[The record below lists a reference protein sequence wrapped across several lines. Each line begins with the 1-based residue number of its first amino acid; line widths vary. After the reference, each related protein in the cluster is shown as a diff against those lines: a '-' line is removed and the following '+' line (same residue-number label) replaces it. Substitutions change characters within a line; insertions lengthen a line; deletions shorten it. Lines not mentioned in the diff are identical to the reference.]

1 MRRLLAILLTAAV
14 SVGPAF
20 AQATSPFNGVSVGA
34 APGCQPSGT
43 FVLSGNGAGGC
54 KNVTIGSGLAFD
66 GTTLTSTGSGGSVT
80 SVGLAAP
87 GIFSV
92 SGSPVTTAGTLTL
105 GLANE
110 NANLVWAGPTTG
122 SPAAPT
128 FRALVTAD
136 LPAGTGTVTSVGL
149 SAPGIFSVSGSP
161 VTASGTLG
169 LTLATQS
176 ANLVWAGPTSGGAAS
191 PTFRSLVDSD
201 LPANVAFLDRNQSWT
216 AAQREPLVT
225 VSPSGATFT
234 PNFDTGQSFS
244 MTLPHAS
251 CPCTL
256 ANPSTTPV
264 SGQVGVIQW
273 LQDSTGGA
281 SITTWGSFYY
291 APGGTSTLTF
301 TTTASHQ
308 DIWSYVAISPT
319 EIVLLPG
326 ATDVFH

>member
-1 MRRLLAILLTAAV
+1 MRRLFAILLMAAI
-14 SVGPAF
+14 SVGPAI
-20 AQATSPFNGVSVGA
+20 AQSTSPFNGISIGA

-54 KNVTIGSGLAFD
+54 KNVTIGSGLSFD

-80 SVGLAAP
+80 SVGLSAP

-92 SGSPVTTAGTLTL
+92 SGSPVTTAGTL
-105 GLANE
+105 GLALVNQ

-122 SPAAPT
+122 SPAP
-128 FRALVTAD
+128 
-136 LPAGTGTVTSVGL
+136 
-149 SAPGIFSVSGSP
+149 
-161 VTASGTLG
+161 
-169 LTLATQS
+169 
-176 ANLVWAGPTSGGAAS
+176 
-191 PTFRSLVDSD
+191 PTFRSLVDAD
-201 LPANVAFLDRNQSWT
+201 LPANVAFLDHNQSWT

-244 MTLPHAS
+244 MTLPHAA

-256 ANPSTTPV
+256 ANPSTAPV

-281 SITTWGSFYY
+281 AVTTWGSFYY

-301 TTTASHQ
+301 TATALHQ
-308 DIWSYVAISPT
+308 DIWSYVAISAT